1 MRIRQ
6 DILLEWLKTADDDA
20 VGRCGTT
27 RAYLKQIAY
36 GNKEASALV
45 AANVERETGQIV
57 TRQMLRP
64 NDWQL
69 IWPELA
75 VPPVSSTPGSAEP
88 AVEKNRRAP
97 RKPVDRRGRRDTD
110 LSTQEAKE
118 LLESAEKIAG
128 TLQRIAK
135 D

>member
-6 DILLEWLKTADDDA
+6 DILLEWLKTADDGA
-20 VGRCGTT
+20 VERCGTT

-45 AANVERETGQIV
+45 AANVERETGQSV

-75 VPPVSSTPGSAEP
+75 DAGEPPET
-88 AVEKNRRAP
+88 NRRSA
-97 RKPVDRRGRRDTD
+97 RKPADRRGRRDTD

>member
-6 DILLEWLKTADDDA
+6 DILLEWLKTADDGA
-20 VGRCGTT
+20 VERCGTT

-45 AANVERETGQIV
+45 AANIERETGQSV

-75 VPPVSSTPGSAEP
+75 VPPTNGAPSSAEQ
-88 AVEKNRRAP
+88 NRRAS
-97 RKPVDRRGRRDTD
+97 RKPADRRGRRDTD